1 MEETLEIRKCLASD
15 IARTGRFYDRV
26 VLWLEGHVN
35 YPLWNYGVYP
45 CEQTVRAMT
54 HTGAQ
59 YICLSGGTIVGAF
72 ALNAEPQGNYRN
84 GHWQRDLP
92 EGSYLVL
99 HALAID
105 PGTHRQGLGTQIIRF
120 CVDKA
125 KAQGY
130 RALRADIVPTNAPA
144 RRLFEK
150 NGFTYAGDADLELH
164 IDNIPTFSLY
174 ELNW

>member
-1 MEETLEIRKCLASD
+1 MEGTVEIRKCLASD
-15 IARTGRFYDRV
+15 IARTGQFYDRV

-35 YPLWNYGVYP
+35 YPRWSYRVYP
-45 CEQTVRAMT
+45 SEQTVRAMAQS
-54 HTGAQ
+54 GAQ
-59 YICLSGGTIVGAF
+59 YICIYNGTIVGAF
-72 ALNAEPQGNYRN
+72 ALNAEPLGNYLN
-84 GHWQRDLP
+84 GQWKRDLR

-99 HALAID
+99 HALATA
-105 PGTHRQGLGTQIIRF
+105 PESHRQGLGTQIIRF
-120 CVDKA
+120 CVNLA

-150 NGFTYAGDADLELH
+150 NGFTYVGDADLELH
-164 IDNIPTFSLY
+164 IEDIPMFSLY